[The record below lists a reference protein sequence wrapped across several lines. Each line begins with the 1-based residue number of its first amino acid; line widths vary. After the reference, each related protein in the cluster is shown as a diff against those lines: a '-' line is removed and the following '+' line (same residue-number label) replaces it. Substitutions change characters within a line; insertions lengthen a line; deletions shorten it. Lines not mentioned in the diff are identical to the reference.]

1 MGAHDGTELDRRNVR
16 LDVVEPTA
24 HRGVEGEVFD
34 LDDKLARSG
43 GRDLGIDVFPG
54 GSVGKSCRAGGEAY
68 LAVGHLSPSAK
79 RIELEAGF
87 NIGDGSRTGK
97 SWMNRL
103 TTMYVRSMSN
113 VVEDAPGWFT
123 RALAAPVETGSVEV
137 EGASVHFR
145 AWGPAGPG
153 IVLIHGGAAHSRWW
167 DHIAPQFAE
176 GRRVVALD
184 LTGHGDSDTRDA
196 YAMSQWA
203 REVLAAAEAGGIDGK
218 PILVGHSMGGIVS
231 FVASHLHGELLD
243 GVVII
248 DSPLK
253 ARTPEEEA
261 ARRQNAF
268 GPKKVYPTREDAM
281 GRFPLRSAAG
291 FGSACGA

>member
-1 MGAHDGTELDRRNVR
+1 MMRPTPWARMTEPSLTGGTYDLTSLSQPRI
-16 LDVVEPTA
+16 A
-24 HRGVEGEVFD
+24 GVEGEVFD

-123 RALAAPVETGSVEV
+123 RALAAPVETGV
-137 EGASVHFR
+137 GGGRGCSVHFR
-145 AWGPAGPG
+145 AWGAGGAGNRADSRRRRPQSLVG
-153 IVLIHGGAAHSRWW
+153 SHCAAVRRGGAASS
-167 DHIAPQFAE
+167 
-176 GRRVVALD
+176 LS
-184 LTGHGDSDTRDA
+184 T
-196 YAMSQWA
+196 
-203 REVLAAAEAGGIDGK
+203 
-218 PILVGHSMGGIVS
+218 
-231 FVASHLHGELLD
+231 
-243 GVVII
+243 
-248 DSPLK
+248 
-253 ARTPEEEA
+253 
-261 ARRQNAF
+261 
-268 GPKKVYPTREDAM
+268 
-281 GRFPLRSAAG
+281 
-291 FGSACGA
+291 